1 MYDQTI
7 LLGVIISLIYTEI
20 TGLSA
25 GLIISG
31 YLVLNLQNPG
41 RIVCTLVVALAAIG
55 LCRLLARGLIL
66 YGRRRFAVLILLAV
80 SLSAAASAWDL
91 IPVSALG
98 IVLPGLIAREFDR
111 QGILNTLLSL
121 AVTTALTAL
130 CLLLLGW
137 RLIL

>member
-41 RIVCTLVVALAAIG
+41 RIVCTLVVALAAMG
-55 LCRLLARGLIL
+55 LCRLLASGAD
-66 YGRRRFAVLILLAV
+66 FAGGV
-80 SLSAAASAWDL
+80 SQCGGQRVGSDPGERPGHRAAR
-91 IPVSALG
+91 PYCPG
-98 IVLPGLIAREFDR
+98 I
-111 QGILNTLLSL
+111 
-121 AVTTALTAL
+121 
-130 CLLLLGW
+130 
-137 RLIL
+137 

>member
-41 RIVCTLVVALAAIG
+41 RIVCTLVVALAAMG

-66 YGRRRFAVLILLAV
+66 YGRRWFAD
-80 SLSAAASAWDL
+80 SAPDT
-91 IPVSALG
+91 P
-98 IVLPGLIAREFDR
+98 R
-111 QGILNTLLSL
+111 
-121 AVTTALTAL
+121 
-130 CLLLLGW
+130 
-137 RLIL
+137 